1 MAWTNEQLAALEE
14 SIALGATTVQYT
26 DRTVTYRSLADM
38 MRLRDMI
45 RSDLGLNGSSDG
57 SIGNGNRRYFEHS
70 KGL

>member
-1 MAWTNEQLAALEE
+1 MTWTADQLTALEE

-26 DRTVTYRSLADM
+26 DRTVTYRSLTDM
-38 MRLRDMI
+38 MKLRDLM
-45 RSDLGLNGSSDG
+45 RRDLGLNGTTDG